1 MEEATKLLNA
11 SRVRL
16 AELNEHVRECEDYVR
31 RMLVIATSR
40 KPTNE
45 GQDRVARVAWV
56 ALSELTEMRDKWSS
70 VCATLERLADAAE
83 SLRKA

>member
-11 SRVRL
+11 SRARL
-16 AELNEHVRECEDYVR
+16 AGLNEHVRECEDYVR

-40 KPTNE
+40 KPVSE
-45 GQDRVARVAWV
+45 GQDRVVRVAWI

-70 VCATLERLADAAE
+70 VCATLEHLADAAE
-83 SLRKA
+83 RLRKA